1 MYSFGSTAG
10 SRFSEASVLS
20 IRGKGD
26 AEENTVKADLHTRS
40 KVCVM
45 EAETRA
51 SLLLIVNK
59 HRGLPAAS
67 KGRVSGGSR
76 QELPTGS

>member
-1 MYSFGSTAG
+1 MDSFGSAAG
-10 SRFSEASVLS
+10 SRFSEASVLTMK
-20 IRGKGD
+20 GKGA
-26 AEENTVKADLHTRS
+26 AEENTVKDLDTRS

-59 HRGLPAAS
+59 HRGLLAAS
-67 KGRVSGGSR
+67 TTKRGKSLMGDLGRNC
-76 QELPTGS
+76 P